1 MLSELFFYSF
11 LSFIIIYIV
20 HYLYYFLKDNLTT
33 PKIKDLVERPT
44 IEYDKIYK
52 TLYQEVQQE
61 KPEEDETMKN
71 ELKNYLTKL
80 QHTKKEEVSEVMP
93 SNEYTTW

>member
-1 MLSELFFYSF
+1 MLFELFFYSL

-52 TLYQEVQQE
+52 TLYQEVQQD

-93 SNEYTTW
+93 SNEYTNW

>member
-1 MLSELFFYSF
+1 MLFELFFYSL

-52 TLYQEVQQE
+52 TLYQEVQQD